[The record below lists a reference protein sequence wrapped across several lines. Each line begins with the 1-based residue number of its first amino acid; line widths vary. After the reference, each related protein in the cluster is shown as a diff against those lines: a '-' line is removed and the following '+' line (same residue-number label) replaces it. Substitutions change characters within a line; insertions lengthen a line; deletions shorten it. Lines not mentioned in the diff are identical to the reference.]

1 MTARR
6 AALGVLCA
14 LLLGHCGTSRH
25 ARLEVAAPRPTRQ
38 SLARNASAFRPRP
51 GALDTTP
58 RSTIHDARLR
68 RSVLV
73 GEATPVGV
81 EAREAPAFE
90 PSLHYRL
97 SSDAA
102 LQTLSIQTC
111 FEGQPPPWLSPGIA
125 RASMALL
132 GARDSDGAVLSVVD
146 GRIDLR
152 SLGRDACMT
161 YRLDVDRARSASR
174 FSGRY
179 GRDVVTSAGA
189 FLWRDLR
196 RTPRGGATAR
206 FDLPPGLSAAVPW
219 PRQGSVYRLDASA
232 FRRASFIALG
242 ELHPVEITRQGARVR
257 AVRLGPDPWTLDDA
271 GLRRWLETAVDGI
284 STVQGRFPVEDLL
297 IVLAPLAGRG
307 MGFGMV
313 RRGGGHA
320 VGFQMGRRSTFEDL
334 TGSWV
339 SWHELSHLQLPAL
352 PQRDAWLY
360 EGLATYYQEVVAARM
375 GFKSEADAW
384 GALRQGFERGSNS
397 RARGPL
403 SEAAEGM
410 MQTGAFSRVYWSGTA
425 FALEADLALR
435 ANGSSLDEALTR
447 AAPSWRGSTRL
458 WNSDEV
464 CAAWDR
470 PLDSDVLGALRSRY
484 AAARRFPE
492 VGPALSQLGVPVEG
506 AMELDDAA
514 ELSAVRQS
522 IMRRPDQR

>member
-1 MTARR
+1 MLLAGGTAP
-6 AALGVLCA
+6 AG
-14 LLLGHCGTSRH
+14 
-25 ARLEVAAPRPTRQ
+25 VAADEEGQPEPGLRYRVTSDEALRT
-38 SLARNASAFRPRP
+38 LTVSACIR
-51 GALDTTP
+51 GA
-58 RSTIHDARLR
+58 
-68 RSVLV
+68 
-73 GEATPVGV
+73 
-81 EAREAPAFE
+81 APAF
-90 PSLHYRL
+90 
-97 SSDAA
+97 
-102 LQTLSIQTC
+102 
-111 FEGQPPPWLSPGIA
+111 LSPGIA
-125 RASMALL
+125 RAGAALL
-132 GARDSDGAVLSVVD
+132 GATGPDDRPLPVVD

-152 SLGRDACMT
+152 SLGRDACVR

-179 GRDVVTSAGA
+179 GIDVVTSAGA
-189 FLWRDLR
+189 FFWRDLR
-196 RTPRGGATAR
+196 RTPNNGATVVFA
-206 FDLPPGLSAAVPW
+206 LPEGLSAAVPW
-219 PRQGSVYRLDASA
+219 PRTGEVYRMDASA

-242 ELHPVEITRQGARVR
+242 RLNPVEINRHGARVR
-257 AVRLGPDPWTLDDA
+257 AVRLGPDPWTMNDA
-271 GLRRWLETAVDGI
+271 ELVRWMETAVDGI
-284 STVQGRFPVEDLL
+284 STVQGRFPVDDLL

-320 VGFQMGRRSTFEDL
+320 VGFQTGRRSTFEDL

-384 GALRQGFERGSNS
+384 SALRQGFARGARS

-410 MQTGAFSRVYWSGTA
+410 MQSGAFSRVYWSGTA

-435 ANGSSLDEALTR
+435 ARGSSLDEALTR
-447 AAPSWRGSTRL
+447 ASASWRGSTRL
-458 WNSDEV
+458 WTSDEV

-470 PLDSDVLGALRSRY
+470 SLDGEVLGPLRTRY
-484 AAARRFPE
+484 AAQRAFPE
-492 VGPALSQLGVPVEG
+492 VGPTLSQLGIPQEG

-514 ELSAVRQS
+514 ELHAVRQS
-522 IMRRPDQR
+522 IMRRAP

>member
-1 MTARR
+1 MILAGG
-6 AALGVLCA
+6 ASPAG
-14 LLLGHCGTSRH
+14 
-25 ARLEVAAPRPTRQ
+25 VAA
-38 SLARNASAFRPRP
+38 
-51 GALDTTP
+51 DE
-58 RSTIHDARLR
+58 
-68 RSVLV
+68 
-73 GEATPVGV
+73 EA
-81 EAREAPAFE
+81 ELH
-90 PSLHYRL
+90 PSLDYRV

-102 LQTLSIQTC
+102 LRTLTVHAC
-111 FEGQPPPWLSPGIA
+111 FRGDAPPFLSPGIERA
-125 RASMALL
+125 RAALL
-132 GARDSDGAVLSVVD
+132 GARGPDDRPLPVVN

-152 SLGRDACMT
+152 ALGRDACVR

-179 GRDVVTSAGA
+179 GTDVVTSAGA
-189 FLWRDLR
+189 FFWRDRR
-196 RTPRGGATAR
+196 RTPPGGATVR
-206 FDLPPGLSAAVPW
+206 FELPDGLSAAVPW
-219 PRQGSVYRLDASA
+219 PRTGPAYRMDASA

-257 AVRLGPDPWTLDDA
+257 AVRLGPDPWTMDDEE
-271 GLRRWLETAVDGI
+271 LVRWMETAVDGI
-284 STVQGRFPVEDLL
+284 STVQGRFPVDDLL

-320 VGFQMGRRSTFEDL
+320 VGFQTGRRSTFEDL

-384 GALRQGFERGSNS
+384 GALRQGFARGSRS
-397 RARGPL
+397 RARGAL

-425 FALEADLALR
+425 FALEADLTLR
-435 ANGSSLDEALTR
+435 ARGSSLDEALTR
-447 AAPSWRGSTRL
+447 AAASWRGSTRL
-458 WNSDEV
+458 WTSDEV
-464 CAAWDR
+464 CATWDR
-470 PLDSDVLGALRSRY
+470 PLDAEVLGPLRTQY
-484 AAARRFPE
+484 AAQRAFPE
-492 VGPALSQLGVPVEG
+492 VAPALSRLGVPVEG

-514 ELSAVRQS
+514 ELHAVRQS
-522 IMRRPDQR
+522 IMRRRPQTTPAQR